1 MSALSPF
8 RRTCRS
14 SLPGWL
20 TWPVFGRVAAL
31 LAICLG
37 YGPTMAEPAPE
48 PALTVR
54 QIAAAAPIGAT
65 SRPTRR
71 RPRVGLVLSGGGAR
85 GMAHVG
91 VLKVLERA
99 RVPVDLIAGT
109 SMGAIIGGLY
119 ASGMSADALE
129 QVLLGLDWD
138 SLFANRVPREALS
151 LRRKE
156 EDFEISPA
164 LEMGLHPV
172 TGMPMLP
179 LGSVSSRGLE
189 WLLRRYTLPV
199 RQLRNFDVLPIPFRA
214 VATDMENGQAVI
226 FREGDLATIL
236 RASMSVPGV
245 FPPTEVNGRILG
257 DGGLVNNLPVDVV
270 REMGA
275 DLLIVVNIGT
285 PLSRREAL
293 GTAFGMT
300 AQMINILT
308 EQNVQNS
315 IRQLGQGGPS
325 AAPRT
330 LLIEP
335 DLGTISAGDF
345 SSTRPLIAL
354 AEQYTETLRPKLEAL
369 ALPLNEWHTRQ
380 KALQTP
386 APQPRPIVQIRF
398 ADAQITHPERYR
410 SLLESQIG
418 QPFDLQRA
426 ERDSQRLAATD
437 DYLHADYQLD
447 DMPEGSGLVFS
458 LEEKPWG
465 PNYFRLGLGLNSDF
479 AGQGDFNLKLSHNR
493 HWLNRFGAEWR
504 NRLQIGSVPRWFTE
518 LYQPI
523 DEPGPNGSA
532 WFVAAYGAGERR
544 HMSVYPVLD
553 PQASARSVP
562 LLWHDTRNQV
572 GAGLDL
578 GQTWGTYGEL
588 RFGLLRQ
595 AQQIAPESYA
605 QINTATNLRLTTDE
619 RALRLGI
626 QIDRLDHGSF
636 PTRGYRTRLTALS
649 GTRSV
654 TAGLQPQIEERFRRF
669 ETDWLTVHSEGRQ
682 TFEASLLTQ
691 VAHQQLISGIGQY
704 TLGGFQH
711 LSGYQPGQL
720 SGNQVVLTRLG
731 WYTRLSQ
738 QPVLTRGFF
747 SGVSLEAGN
756 AWAGPAT
763 VRLDQLRLG
772 SSLFLGAD
780 TGVGPLYFGLNWAPL
795 AGSGLFLQLG
805 RL

>member
-1 MSALSPF
+1 
-8 RRTCRS
+8 
-14 SLPGWL
+14 
-20 TWPVFGRVAAL
+20 
-31 LAICLG
+31 
-37 YGPTMAEPAPE
+37 
-48 PALTVR
+48 
-54 QIAAAAPIGAT
+54 
-65 SRPTRR
+65 
-71 RPRVGLVLSGGGAR
+71 
-85 GMAHVG
+85 MAHVG

-99 RVPVDLIAGT
+99 HVPVDLIAGT

-119 ASGMSADALE
+119 ASGMSAEALE
-129 QVLLGLDWD
+129 QVLLKLDWD
-138 SLFANRVPREALS
+138 ALFANRVPRESLR

-164 LEMGLHPV
+164 LEMGLNPN

-214 VATDMENGQAVI
+214 VATDMENGQAVV
-226 FREGDLATIL
+226 FREGDLATVL

-285 PLSRREAL
+285 PLSRRDAL
-293 GTAFGMT
+293 GTAFGLT

-315 IRQLGQGGPS
+315 IRQLSLGGS
-325 AAPRT
+325 SHAPRT

-345 SSTRPLIAL
+345 SSARQLIAL
-354 AEQYTETLRPKLEAL
+354 AEQYTETLRPRLDAL
-369 ALPLNEWHTRQ
+369 ALPLNEWQGRLR
-380 KALQTP
+380 ALQTP
-386 APQPRPIVQIRF
+386 APQPRPLVQIRF
-398 ADAQITHPERYR
+398 SEQQITHPERYR
-410 SLLESQIG
+410 ALLESQVG

-447 DMPEGSGLVFS
+447 DLPEGSGLVFS
-458 LEEKPWG
+458 LDEKPWG
-465 PNYFRLGLGLNSDF
+465 PHYFRLGLGLNSDF

-523 DEPGPNGSA
+523 GEPDPSGSD
-532 WFVAAYGAGERR
+532 WFTALHLAGERR

-553 PQASARSVP
+553 PQSSPRSVP

-572 GAGLDL
+572 GAGVDL
-578 GQTWGTYGEL
+578 GQTWGTYGEI
-588 RFGLLRQ
+588 RFGLERQ
-595 AQQIAPESYA
+595 MIQIEPESYA
-605 QINTATNLRLTTDE
+605 RTSSAIPQRLTRDE
-619 RALRLGI
+619 RNLRLGI

-636 PTRGYRTRLTALS
+636 PTRGYRLRFSAQS
-649 GTRSV
+649 GRRDVSDGT
-654 TAGLQPQIEERFRRF
+654 TQLQDERFRRL
-669 ETDWLTVHSEGRQ
+669 EIEGNAVHSESRQ
-682 TFEASLLTQ
+682 TFELSFLAR
-691 VAHQQLISGIGQY
+691 VAHQQLVAGIGQY
-704 TLGGFQH
+704 SLGGFQH

-720 SGNQVVLTRLG
+720 SGNQVVLARLG

-756 AWAGPAT
+756 AWAGPSAIA
-763 VRLDQLRLG
+763 LNQLRLG
-772 SSLFLGAD
+772 SSFFLGAD

-795 AGSGLFLQLG
+795 VGSGLFLQLG